1 MEVDQGGK
9 KMSKEVDN
17 DAPVQ
22 FYDVTIFST
31 KFLKP
36 AQDWADYEYVSAD
49 ALIKNFYIW
58 K

>member
-31 KFLKP
+31 KFLKN
-36 AQDWADYEYVSAD
+36 AQDWPDYEYVSAD